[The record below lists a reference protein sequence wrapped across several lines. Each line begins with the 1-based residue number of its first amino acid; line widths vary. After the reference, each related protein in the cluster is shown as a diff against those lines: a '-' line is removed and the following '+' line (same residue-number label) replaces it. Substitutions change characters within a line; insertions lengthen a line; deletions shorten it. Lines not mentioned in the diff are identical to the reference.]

1 MSEQYRNWS
10 AAAPPLLV
18 ASLLLSRL
26 LYLLFAACRA
36 PRTEEEER
44 KGRDCVNA
52 RCCFGCVVPALLA
65 PCVIISILCS
75 VAVHFAGEANRGRG

>member
-1 MSEQYRNWS
+1 MSKQYRNWS
-10 AAAPPLLV
+10 TAAPPLLV

-36 PRTEEEER
+36 PRTEEER
-44 KGRDCVNA
+44 QGRDCVNA

-65 PCVIISILCS
+65 PCVVISIFGS
-75 VAVHFAGEANRGRG
+75 VAVHFAGEANRERG